1 MVVSFADVAISLL
14 TTYVSLK
21 LKNAAVDLQNMSDF
35 AIKIMFVKRSA
46 KLNVFKSV
54 VITLLPI
61 WETTKRV
68 LLWI

>member
-1 MVVSFADVAISLL
+1 MVSFADVAVSLL

-21 LKNAAVDLQNMSDF
+21 LKNTAVTSKICQILPP
-35 AIKIMFVKRSA
+35 KIMLVKRSA

-54 VITLLPI
+54 VITLLQT

-68 LLWI
+68 L